1 MAQTG
6 TENKKNKKMS
16 HITSIWKGGSISF
29 TDNVKTTSEQK
40 WLVFLVNKSRL

>member
-16 HITSIWKGGSISF
+16 HITSIWQGGSISF
-29 TDNVKTTSEQK
+29 TDNVKINFRAEMAGVPGQ
-40 WLVFLVNKSRL
+40 